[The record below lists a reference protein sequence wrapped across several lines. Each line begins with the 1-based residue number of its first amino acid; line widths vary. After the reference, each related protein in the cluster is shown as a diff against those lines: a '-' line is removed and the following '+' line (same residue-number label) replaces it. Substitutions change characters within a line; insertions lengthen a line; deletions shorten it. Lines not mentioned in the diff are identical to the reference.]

1 MSCGPIVVLLPTGN
15 CRCFHAGLA
24 PEELHADSTNITCI
38 LSSARTNRLT
48 PETAKSLLH
57 MWRVT
62 RDLRYREMGWSMFQ
76 SFMSHSKTPQGAFAI
91 VEVSTYCQCESANF
105 TGLLLLW
112 RCSGRSGYW
121 PTTYMCAPLDMHG
134 LIFPTSG
141 NRYDERDSEFC
152 CSHAGHQSPPCSAPG
167 CDANT
172 CSESDFQ
179 IFVAALRA

>member
-1 MSCGPIVVLLPTGN
+1 MQPNCCLLPSGN

-38 LSSARTNRLT
+38 LSSARTNRLA
-48 PETAKSLLH
+48 PETAKSLHH

-76 SFMSHSKTPQGAFAI
+76 SLMSHSKTPHGAFAI
-91 VEVSTYCQCESANF
+91 VKVSTYCQCESADF
-105 TGLLLLW
+105 TRVLPLW

-121 PTTYMCAPLDMHG
+121 PTIYACAPLDMHG
-134 LIFPTSG
+134 LIFLTLGDSH
-141 NRYDERDSEFC
+141 DQRDSETYY
-152 CSHAGHQSPPCSAPG
+152 SHAGRQSPPCSAPR

-172 CSESDFQ
+172 CSESDF
-179 IFVAALRA
+179 